1 MYKKEMDAAKAS
13 VSSVLSD
20 KFSAKGRTLEQQL
33 KLARR
38 KLPKGARED
47 VEFLIDSE
55 HKLKHPVLR
64 SRVDPKRVDAISRS
78 FDQRTGHYN
87 KQRERSKAR
96 YNLASSIVLSMLASS
111 FVFYAVLVW
120 IGAV

>member
-1 MYKKEMDAAKAS
+1 MHKKELAAAKANVAS
-13 VSSVLSD
+13 LLSN

-33 KLARR
+33 KQARR
-38 KLPKGARED
+38 DLPKGAREE

-64 SRVDPKRVDAISRS
+64 QRVDPKKVEAISRS
-78 FDQRTGHYN
+78 FERRSGISN
-87 KQRERSKAR
+87 KKRDRSRAR
-96 YNLASSIVLSMLASS
+96 YSLASGLILSMLASS

-120 IGAV
+120 IGAI

>member
-1 MYKKEMDAAKAS
+1 MHKKELAAAKANVAS
-13 VSSVLSD
+13 LLSN

-33 KLARR
+33 KQARR
-38 KLPKGARED
+38 DLPKGAREE

-64 SRVDPKRVDAISRS
+64 QRVDPKKVEAISRS
-78 FDQRTGHYN
+78 FERRSGICN
-87 KQRERSKAR
+87 KKRDRSRAR
-96 YNLASSIVLSMLASS
+96 YSLASGLILSMLASS

-120 IGAV
+120 IGAI

>member
-1 MYKKEMDAAKAS
+1 MHNKEMDAAKAN
-13 VSSVLSD
+13 VSSVLSG

-33 KLARR
+33 KSVRR
-38 KLPKGARED
+38 NLPKGAREE

-78 FDQRTGHYN
+78 FDQRSGNFN
-87 KQRERSKAR
+87 KKREKSKAR
-96 YNLASSIVLSMLASS
+96 YSLASSIILSMLASS
-111 FVFYAVLVW
+111 FVFYAVLIW
-120 IGAV
+120 IGAL

>member
-1 MYKKEMDAAKAS
+1 MHKKELDAAKAN

-20 KFSAKGRTLEQQL
+20 KFSAKGRTLEEQL
-33 KLARR
+33 KRARR
-38 KLPKGARED
+38 NLPKGAREE

-64 SRVDPKRVDAISRS
+64 HRVDPKRVDAISRS
-78 FDQRTGHYN
+78 FDLRSGHYD

-96 YNLASSIVLSMLASS
+96 YNLASGLILSMVASF

-120 IGAV
+120 IGAI

>member
-1 MYKKEMDAAKAS
+1 MYKKEMDAAKAN

-20 KFSAKGRTLEQQL
+20 KFSAKGRTLEKQL
-33 KLARR
+33 KAARR
-38 KLPKGARED
+38 TLPKGAREE

-64 SRVDPKRVDAISRS
+64 SRVDPKRVEAISRS
-78 FDQRTGHYN
+78 FDQRSGNYN
-87 KQRERSKAR
+87 RKREKSRAR
-96 YNLASSIVLSMLASS
+96 YSLASGIILSMLASS

-120 IGAV
+120 IGAL